1 MPPKMPKN
9 PAESERDTQI
19 ALFRYGL
26 IAHLLFDPL
35 CKGQLERAL
44 REIASKT
51 YKIPYSTRTKVG
63 ISTLRH
69 YLQLYNQGGFDALRP
84 RERSDRRTPR
94 AFPAEVVQKA
104 VALREEQPGRTT
116 PMIVQLL
123 QRDPALHLEQPL
135 NAHTLTTH
143 LRALGK
149 TRRLVAQTGRS
160 FTRFERPAPND
171 LWQGDAMDGPW
182 LPDPLVAGRKKRAY
196 LFCFLDDYS
205 RLVPY
210 AEFFWDEAL
219 PRMERVLK
227 VGILRRGIP
236 KAVYVDNGKVYV
248 AHQFEAACAS
258 LGIQKI
264 HATPYAPEGK
274 GKQERFFETVR
285 LQFMP
290 EVAVSTIASL
300 AELNE
305 SFWAWLECVYH
316 RAVHSE
322 TEQTPL
328 ERYQSGAQSVR
339 AADPELLSKAFLWR
353 ETRTVRKDGRIELQ
367 GNAYQVDPRFRG
379 RKLELRFD
387 PFDLSHLELFLDGQ
401 SQGTA
406 TILLQNRQ
414 RHLQVEH
421 LVEPVAA
428 ASAKPA
434 SSLDYLAL
442 LRAEYQ
448 TQQHKAAGSLQFA
461 KLTPEK
467 KEG

>member
-1 MPPKMPKN
+1 MPRKMSPTQD
-9 PAESERDTQI
+9 EHERNTQI

-26 IAHLLFDPL
+26 IAQLLFDPL
-35 CKGQLERAL
+35 SAGQLESAL
-44 REIASKT
+44 RQIAAKT
-51 YKIPYSTRTKVG
+51 YAIPYSSRTRVG
-63 ISTLRH
+63 VSTLRR
-69 YLQLYNQGGFDALRP
+69 YLKCYRQGGFDALRP
-84 RERSDRRTPR
+84 RPRSDRRTPR
-94 AFPAEVVQKA
+94 AFPAEVLQKA
-104 VALREEQPGRTT
+104 VALREAQPGRTT

-123 QRDPALHLEQPL
+123 QRDPDLHLEQPL
-135 NAHTLTTH
+135 NPHTLTTH

-196 LFCFLDDYS
+196 LFYFLDDHS

-210 AEFFWDEAL
+210 AEFFFDEAL

-227 VGILRRGIP
+227 VGMLRRGIP
-236 KAVYVDNGKVYV
+236 KAVYVDNSKVYV

-258 LGIQKI
+258 LGIRLI

-274 GKQERFFETVR
+274 SKQERFFETVR

-290 EVAVSTIASL
+290 EVAVSSIARL

-316 RAVHSE
+316 RTVHSQ

-328 ERYQSGAQSVR
+328 DRYQAAVQSVR
-339 AADPELLSKAFLWR
+339 QADPERLSQAFLWR
-353 ETRTVRKDGRIELQ
+353 ETSTVRKDGHIELQ
-367 GNAYQVDPRFRG
+367 GNAYQVDPRFKG

-387 PFDLSHLELFLDGQ
+387 PFDLSRVELFLDGQ
-401 SQGTA
+401 SQGQA
-406 TILLQNRQ
+406 TVLLQNRQ
-414 RHLQVEH
+414 RHLQVER
-421 LVEPVAA
+421 LAEPTSMVP
-428 ASAKPA
+428 KPA

-461 KLTPEK
+461 KFTPEP
-467 KEG
+467 KER